1 MALSCDGT
9 VSVCSNNSGTQKPL
23 EPAGPGTCTR
33 RHNTEQGRVAL
44 TLPLSVSVHLPAG
57 VPVPPSVPGRQ
68 TVFLPLSQQKLDCF
82 FFSLLSF
89 KGPGATFVNVF
100 MGSILTFNQYKNHE
114 SRPIL
119 HTGTFNWSVIGSV
132 WFSPGIHAFVE
143 ASTPRLPAVSAMS
156 VSSVRE
162 VLPREEILNSYDFT
176 LGPVGAS
183 EIKVLQK
190 GWDCF

>member
-1 MALSCDGT
+1 
-9 VSVCSNNSGTQKPL
+9 
-23 EPAGPGTCTR
+23 
-33 RHNTEQGRVAL
+33 
-44 TLPLSVSVHLPAG
+44 
-57 VPVPPSVPGRQ
+57 
-68 TVFLPLSQQKLDCF
+68 
-82 FFSLLSF
+82 
-89 KGPGATFVNVF
+89 
-100 MGSILTFNQYKNHE
+100 MGSMLTFNHDKNHE

-132 WFSPGIHAFVE
+132 WFSPGIHSFVE

-190 GWDCF
+190 GPLGGLWAASHLAVSVSAHSARVVSPVHHRVVLVAAPVPVVEVLVALLPAEVRAVVAVVHGHAFIGPVVFPGVQIQHSDRQDEERSPRLSPSGSPPSL